1 MSARREVLLQL
12 KGPKLR
18 EAERYI
24 AERSRGMDE
33 LKTYSEEER
42 FETPSGDFCSLRFD
56 IIPIRGARSV
66 RAVFDAMLFYISN
79 IEISISE
86 TLGHITIREDDDSSD
101 ASISHHR
108 LVTRVGASIQ
118 SESNTVLFSEFT
130 ENAGNGQAD
139 DTNDDDDAGGDGREN
154 GFGIIASDF
163 VDDDELYPY
172 RPLERVRRDVSA
184 MMTVTPHI
192 LMAKKK
198 TKKSSSPRRKGAETS
213 SYNGTSSSDHETY
226 DNEDD
231 DDENEEK
238 DGEGDEELIVVMKRW
253 SLAKLHKSAHLRIPT
268 ATLQELRDSYGRWS
282 DEMVKNIREALQ
294 SPNFGG
300 GGERN
305 SSTQQQQQSLY
316 PPLTL

>member
-1 MSARREVLLQL
+1 MDARREALLQL

-24 AERSRGMDE
+24 AERSRGMNE

-130 ENAGNGQAD
+130 ENADNGQAAG
-139 DTNDDDDAGGDGREN
+139 TNDDDEAGGDVREN

-192 LMAKKK
+192 LTAKKK
-198 TKKSSSPRRKGAETS
+198 TKKSSSPRRKDAETS
-213 SYNGTSSSDHETY
+213 SYNGTSSSDHEIY
-226 DNEDD
+226 DDED

-238 DGEGDEELIVVMKRW
+238 GGEGDEELIVVMKRW
-253 SLAKLHKSAHLRIPT
+253 SLAKLHKPAHLRIPT

-282 DEMVKNIREALQ
+282 DEMVKSIRETLQ

-305 SSTQQQQQSLY
+305 SSSTQQQSLY
-316 PPLTL
+316 APLTL